1 MKDREDAIQL
11 NRTLVMAG
19 AAVSELRIQDS
30 LEDWFM
36 QITQN

>member
-1 MKDREDAIQL
+1 
-11 NRTLVMAG
+11 MAG